1 MFSCLLFTKHA
12 ASSDILILLSCAK
25 FFAFCCYHLCLNEN
39 ERAPGEACELRPR
52 LCLFLSIHMYIYVYN
67 YMYIY
72 STISVFVSCQAPE
85 QLQLRKQLGN
95 LHEIPINM
103 PLQSAR
109 NTTMKTASKGG
120 SSTYP
125 NNTGMSFPPCWYD
138 TTVLILKEL
147 NWMHSYQIVHFQEL
161 ESKTQ
166 CSKRFQMRK
175 LEKVEPEFH
184 LEMYLMIPLNCLIFF
199 LCRLSKIKNKIDF

>member
-1 MFSCLLFTKHA
+1 
-12 ASSDILILLSCAK
+12 
-25 FFAFCCYHLCLNEN
+25 
-39 ERAPGEACELRPR
+39 
-52 LCLFLSIHMYIYVYN
+52 MYIYVYN

-161 ESKTQ
+161 DSKTQ